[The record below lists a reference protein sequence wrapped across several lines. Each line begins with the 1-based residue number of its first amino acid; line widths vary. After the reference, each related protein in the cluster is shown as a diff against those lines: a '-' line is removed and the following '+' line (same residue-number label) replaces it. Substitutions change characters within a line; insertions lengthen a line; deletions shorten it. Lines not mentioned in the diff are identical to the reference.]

1 MQLMEATTITSRR
14 SNSDRVPVAQHVDFF
29 VDRRRLSDVGVAY
42 RNVGLRLV
50 VVVVRDEVL
59 NRIQGKL
66 PQLVAEL
73 AAEVLL

>member
-1 MQLMEATTITSRR
+1 MAG
-14 SNSDRVPVAQHVDFF
+14 HVDLLI
-29 VDRRRLSDVGVAY
+29 DRRCLGDVGVAD

-59 NRIQGKL
+59 NGVLREEL

-73 AAEVLL
+73 TARVLLWASTRAGRPVGR